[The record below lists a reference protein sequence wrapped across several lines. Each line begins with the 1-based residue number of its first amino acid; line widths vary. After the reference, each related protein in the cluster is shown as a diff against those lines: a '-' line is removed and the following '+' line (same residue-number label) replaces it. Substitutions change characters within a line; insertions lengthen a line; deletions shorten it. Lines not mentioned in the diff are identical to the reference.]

1 MTTICNDMKYAVRQL
16 FRSPGFACATILI
29 LALGIGGVTAMFSTL
44 YTVMLRPLPYHQPER
59 LVLGRATYN
68 GYINP
73 WLSGPDYVDYKDK
86 SRSFSSLEAFFCFT
100 DEVTVTSAQ
109 GAERAKMLIVS
120 SGLFPT
126 LGVDMFLGRSFR
138 EAEAHENAPS
148 VAIISH
154 SYWQKHFAGQTDITN
169 RSLVINGG
177 SCDIVGVTPPDF
189 HFIYDADVWFPLRPF
204 NLGPRRFNNWY
215 ILGRLADG
223 VTLAEA
229 QSDIDVIAAQL
240 EQAYPDTNKDKGL
253 LLTKLQGAFT
263 EQYRPSFI
271 MLCCGAGAILLIAC
285 ANAAGLLLARGAGR
299 QGELAVRAAVGA
311 SCWRLM
317 RLLLTEALVLA
328 FFAGTAG
335 AILAVWIQSV
345 VVRLMSVETLLL
357 GEFGLSIPVFLFVL
371 ATAVLTGLG
380 FGILPALR
388 ARRINLAQ
396 DLHASGRGALQY
408 GMRLRGGLVVGQI
421 TLSFVLLVAAGLLI
435 RSFTWLQKSDPGFDT
450 RNLLTAEVP
459 LPPGEYTEN
468 QRFTFFSTL
477 LNDIRSLPGV
487 ISASSIS
494 QLPIRNPYNNIDI
507 RAANAPPTNPQ
518 DNTSANQRTILDEYF
533 KTMGIPLLAGRDIRS
548 TDTAES
554 GRVVVISKCLA
565 EALFPD
571 RDPLGQLVVIDRNN
585 NITWEVVGVVGDI
598 KENSLREQS
607 NSRGT
612 FYRPHSQMAAPTMRL
627 AVRTAGD
634 PMVVVSSLR
643 TLLLK
648 MDPKVPLA
656 GPRTMID
663 VMANSTISEKAQAVY
678 LTTFSFLALTLAA
691 IGLYG
696 LLAYIVTQRQCDIGI
711 RMALG
716 AEPSNILGMILRSG
730 MKLVGIGLALGVV
743 GALALSRIMRNQLY
757 GISPN
762 DVPTFGVVVVLLS
775 IIASAACAIPA
786 RRAAK
791 VDPMEALRYE

>member
-1 MTTICNDMKYAVRQL
+1 
-16 FRSPGFACATILI
+16 
-29 LALGIGGVTAMFSTL
+29 
-44 YTVMLRPLPYHQPER
+44 
-59 LVLGRATYN
+59 
-68 GYINP
+68 
-73 WLSGPDYVDYKDK
+73 
-86 SRSFSSLEAFFCFT
+86 
-100 DEVTVTSAQ
+100 
-109 GAERAKMLIVS
+109 
-120 SGLFPT
+120 
-126 LGVDMFLGRSFR
+126 
-138 EAEAHENAPS
+138 
-148 VAIISH
+148 
-154 SYWQKHFAGQTDITN
+154 
-169 RSLVINGG
+169 
-177 SCDIVGVTPPDF
+177 
-189 HFIYDADVWFPLRPF
+189 
-204 NLGPRRFNNWY
+204 
-215 ILGRLADG
+215 
-223 VTLAEA
+223 
-229 QSDIDVIAAQL
+229 
-240 EQAYPDTNKDKGL
+240 
-253 LLTKLQGAFT
+253 
-263 EQYRPSFI
+263 
-271 MLCCGAGAILLIAC
+271 
-285 ANAAGLLLARGAGR
+285 
-299 QGELAVRAAVGA
+299 
-311 SCWRLM
+311 M

-459 LPPGEYTEN
+459 LPPGEYNEN

-507 RAANAPPTNPQ
+507 RAANAPAINPQ
-518 DNTSANQRTILDEYF
+518 ENTTANQRIILDEYF

-571 RDPLGQLVVIDRNN
+571 RDPLGQLVVIDRDNN
-585 NITWEVVGVVGDI
+585 VTWEVVGVVGDI

-612 FYRPHSQMAAPTMRL
+612 FYRPHSQIAVPTMRL

-634 PMVVVSSLR
+634 PMAVVSSLR

-648 MDPKVPLA
+648 MAPKVPLA

-663 VMANSTISEKAQAVY
+663 IMANSTISEKAQAVY
-678 LTTFSFLALTLAA
+678 LTTFSFLALILAA

-716 AEPSNILGMILRSG
+716 AEPGNILGMILRSG
-730 MKLVGIGLALGVV
+730 MKLVVIGLTLGVV
-743 GALALSRIMRNQLY
+743 GALVLSRIMRNQLY

-762 DVPTFGVVVVLLS
+762 DALTFGAVVVLLG

-791 VDPMEALRYE
+791 IEPMEALRYE